1 MPRLDLTHLAYAFGR
16 LAGATCFASSEIR
29 KVAALTTVSDAW
41 RAYRRD
47 AGAGDVGPAHQASAD
62 SMSILL
68 TDDPRRD
75 AVLLWLADHGVPA
88 IAAPAA
94 TLARMVD
101 ATRRFASDELA
112 LLDTAQIALFAA
124 STTGPLAIALGLAG
138 LDADHS
144 LQSIAPAVGAVDILF
159 DHPNFAE
166 HQGHDAMLDL
176 PGGPLHRHVAAPPSG
191 CWALNLALL
200 SHNAGVVPGLAGQL
214 PRAVFRLDLTVQE
227 RTEALVKHCE
237 HTARGGFDR
246 LTLINR
252 RCVRGI
258 EALAGLS
265 RNARAREAWALIVA
279 VGPLRRIQLARAL
292 GLSRAGADIQA
303 HALARAGLVTL
314 VAGGRIQPTQ
324 RQLIVEQ
331 PAILDD
337 GPLALATAA
346 LDASMADIDRLLER
360 STRV

>member
-1 MPRLDLTHLAYAFGR
+1 MERPDLIPLAHALGC
-16 LAGATCFASSEIR
+16 LTGATRFATAECNR
-29 KVAALTTVSDAW
+29 VGGLATVAGAW

-47 AGAGDVGPAHQASAD
+47 AGAGDVGRAHQESIDAD
-62 SMSILL
+62 TLLL
-68 TDDPRRD
+68 TDDPRCD
-75 AVLLWLADHGVPA
+75 AVLLWLADHGMPA

-101 ATRRFASDELA
+101 ATRRFAPDQLELLDAAQAA
-112 LLDTAQIALFAA
+112 LLAA

-138 LDADHS
+138 LDADHP
-144 LQSIAPAVGAVDILF
+144 LQLIAPAVGAVDMLL
-159 DHPNFAE
+159 DHPDFAE

-176 PGGPLHRHVAAPPSG
+176 PGGPLHRHVGASPSG

-200 SHNAGVVPGLAGQL
+200 GHNAGVMAGLTGQL

-227 RTEALVKHCE
+227 RAEALVKHCE

-246 LTLINR
+246 LEDINR
-252 RCVRGI
+252 RCIRGI
-258 EALAGLS
+258 EALTGLS
-265 RNARAREAWALIVA
+265 RNARARDAWALIVA

-303 HALARAGLVTL
+303 HALAHAGLVTL
-314 VAGGRIQPTQ
+314 APGGRIQPTQ

-360 STRV
+360 SRRV

>member
-1 MPRLDLTHLAYAFGR
+1 MVRHNLIPLAHALGCLT
-16 LAGATCFASSEIR
+16 GATRFATAECNRVGSLAM
-29 KVAALTTVSDAW
+29 VAEAW

-47 AGAGDVGPAHQASAD
+47 AGAGDVGLAHQESIDAD
-62 SMSILL
+62 TLLL

-94 TLARMVD
+94 KLARMVD

-112 LLDTAQIALFAA
+112 LLDAAQAALLA
-124 STTGPLAIALGLAG
+124 SSTIGPLAITLGLAG
-138 LDADHS
+138 LDADHPFQ
-144 LQSIAPAVGAVDILF
+144 LIAPAVGAVDILL
-159 DHPNFAE
+159 DHPDFAE
-166 HQGHDAMLDL
+166 HQDYDAVLDL

-191 CWALNLALL
+191 CWALNLTLL
-200 SHNAGVVPGLAGQL
+200 SHNPGVMAGLAGQL

-227 RTEALVKHCE
+227 RAEALVTHYQ
-237 HTARGGFDR
+237 HIARGGFGR
-246 LTLINR
+246 LKDINR
-252 RCVRGI
+252 GCIRGI
-258 EALAGLS
+258 EALTGLS
-265 RNARAREAWALIVA
+265 RNARARDAWALIVA

-314 VAGGRIQPTQ
+314 APGGRIQPTQ

-337 GPLALATAA
+337 GPLALATAD

-360 STRV
+360 SRRL

>member
-1 MPRLDLTHLAYAFGR
+1 MVRHDFVLLAHALGCLT
-16 LAGATCFASSEIR
+16 GATRFATAECNR
-29 KVAALTTVSDAW
+29 LGGLATVAEAW

-47 AGAGDVGPAHQASAD
+47 AGVGDVGLAHQESIDAD
-62 SMSILL
+62 TVLF

-88 IAAPAA
+88 IAAPAT

-112 LLDTAQIALFAA
+112 LLDTAQIALLAA
-124 STTGPLAIALGLAG
+124 STTGPLAIALELAG